1 MTKHYLWQ
9 YQQWNVQHL
18 HTAAGEPLTIVDPGR
33 IHSNQ
38 GPDFV
43 EAKIRI
49 DNVLFIGTVEIH
61 VCTSDWYKHRH
72 EVDPNYTNVILH
84 VVWQH
89 DQPQSPGNR
98 PLLELQ
104 GRVPKFI
111 LSRYEYWLTH
121 QEYIPCGKQAQLAPT
136 LIWTSW
142 KDRLLAER
150 LEEKC
155 IALLR
160 QRLEYRKT
168 WNEIYWQILARTM
181 GGPVNGFAFEQM
193 AVHLPSHLLQQNNAE
208 SERLEALI
216 LGCLGLLNFP
226 FRETYPRHLQQRY
239 QQLKMEYSVREIS
252 QPVYF
257 LRMRPGNFPSLRAA
271 QVAAWW
277 TSRQLDV
284 TATLP
289 NSTWAEL
296 RDSFQISASS
306 YWDHHYRLDHP
317 SAYCHKRTGL
327 QWADSIVINACV
339 PVLFAL
345 GRENGEPSWEEQALS
360 WLSAMQAEKNSIIRK
375 LSLLNIP
382 VASAADSQA
391 LLQLKNKYCNK
402 KLCLDCAIGVWLLK
416 S

>member
-1 MTKHYLWQ
+1 MT
-9 YQQWNVQHL
+9 
-18 HTAAGEPLTIVDPGR
+18 
-33 IHSNQ
+33 
-38 GPDFV
+38 
-43 EAKIRI
+43 
-49 DNVLFIGTVEIH
+49 
-61 VCTSDWYKHRH
+61 
-72 EVDPNYTNVILH
+72 
-84 VVWQH
+84 
-89 DQPQSPGNR
+89 
-98 PLLELQ
+98 
-104 GRVPKFI
+104 
-111 LSRYEYWLTH
+111 
-121 QEYIPCGKQAQLAPT
+121 GK
-136 LIWTSW
+136 
-142 KDRLLAER
+142 
-150 LEEKC
+150 
-155 IALLR
+155 
-160 QRLEYRKT
+160 
-168 WNEIYWQILARTM
+168 
-181 GGPVNGFAFEQM
+181 
-193 AVHLPSHLLQQNNAE
+193 VHLPSHLLQQNNAE

-216 LGCLGLLNFP
+216 LGCLGLLSFP

-257 LRMRPGNFPSLRAA
+257 LRMRPGNFPTLRAA

-296 RDSFQISASS
+296 RESFQISASS

-317 SAYCHKRTGL
+317 SAYRHKRTGL